1 MSRMTAMEAAIHVLR
16 EEGVE
21 VVFGIPGA
29 AILPFYEALKESG
42 IGHVLM
48 RHEEAATHAAD
59 GYSRASGKIGVAVG
73 TSGPAGT
80 NMVTGLYTAQAD
92 SVPILCLTGQAPR
105 AKLHKEDFQAVD
117 VVATARPVSKWAAI
131 VMEGGQV
138 PGAFR
143 QAFHLMRSGRPG
155 PVLLDFPID
164 VQLEQIDYDPLVDA
178 PLGTW
183 QPTPH
188 QPALARALEMMAE
201 AERPLIVAGGG
212 VILAEA
218 SSALLELAELLQV
231 PVVPTL
237 MGWGAI
243 PDDHPLHAGMVG
255 LQTQHRYGND
265 SFLRSDFVLGVGNRW
280 ASRHTGTV
288 DVYRSGRRFVHV
300 DIDPLQIGR
309 VFSPD
314 LGIVADARAALEGML
329 REARQQKQAGKLPDW
344 GGWAREV
351 RERKEAGDRRTD
363 FNETPI
369 KPQRVFR
376 ELAAVFDRETRYV
389 TAIGLYQ
396 IASGQYQRVYWPRQ
410 YLVCGQAGPLGWEIP
425 AAIGAKMAEPE
436 REVVAV
442 AGDFSA
448 QFLIEE
454 LAVAAQH
461 RIPFVTVVLNN
472 AYLGL
477 IRQSEIKYG
486 MNYEVALGFENA
498 NAPEGDPTR
507 SGGYGVDHAAAARA
521 LGSLG
526 YRVTDPEELAGVL
539 EQARRE
545 SREQSLPALV
555 EVFTERETNIA
566 MGPEIDQIREFD

>member
-1 MSRMTAMEAAIHVLR
+1 MWS
-16 EEGVE
+16 
-21 VVFGIPGA
+21 P
-29 AILPFYEALKESG
+29 
-42 IGHVLM
+42 
-48 RHEEAATHAAD
+48 
-59 GYSRASGKIGVAVG
+59 
-73 TSGPAGT
+73 
-80 NMVTGLYTAQAD
+80 
-92 SVPILCLTGQAPR
+92 PR
-105 AKLHKEDFQAVD
+105 G
-117 VVATARPVSKWAAI
+117 PVSKWATI

-155 PVLLDFPID
+155 PVLLDLPID
-164 VQLEQIDYDPLVDA
+164 VQLERIDYDPAADA

-188 QPALARALEMMAE
+188 PPAFARALELMAE

-218 SSALLELAELLQV
+218 SAPLVDLAEMLQV

-280 ASRHTGTV
+280 ASRHTGSV
-288 DVYRSGRRFVHV
+288 DVYRKDRRFVHV

-309 VFSPD
+309 VFAPD

-329 REARQQKQAGKLPDW
+329 REARRLKQVGELPDW
-344 GGWAREV
+344 SEWAREV

-363 FNETPI
+363 FGQTPI

-425 AAIGAKMAEPE
+425 AAIGAKVAEPE

-477 IRQSEIKYG
+477 IRQSELKYG

-498 NAPEGDPTR
+498 NAPEDDPTR

-521 LGSLG
+521 LGALG

-545 SREQSLPALV
+545 SGEQSLPALV

>member
-1 MSRMTAMEAAIHVLR
+1 MPRMTAMEAAVHVLR

-92 SVPILCLTGQAPR
+92 SVPILCLTGQASR

-117 VVATARPVSKWAAI
+117 VAATARPVCKWATI

-155 PVLLDFPID
+155 PVLLDLPID
-164 VQLEQIDYDPLVDA
+164 VQLEQIDYDPAADA

-188 QPALARALEMMAE
+188 PPAFARALELMAE

-218 SSALLELAELLQV
+218 SGALLELAETLQV

-280 ASRHTGTV
+280 ASRHTGSV
-288 DVYRSGRRFVHV
+288 DVYRKGRRFVHV

-309 VFSPD
+309 VFAPD
-314 LGIVADARAALEGML
+314 LGIVADAGAALEGML
-329 REARQQKQAGKLPDW
+329 EEAPPS
-344 GGWAREV
+344 
-351 RERKEAGDRRTD
+351 EAGGQTARVERVGARGTGAQGGRRPAHRLRAEAD
-363 FNETPI
+363 
-369 KPQRVFR
+369 
-376 ELAAVFDRETRYV
+376 
-389 TAIGLYQ
+389 
-396 IASGQYQRVYWPRQ
+396 
-410 YLVCGQAGPLGWEIP
+410 QA
-425 AAIGAKMAEPE
+425 
-436 REVVAV
+436 
-442 AGDFSA
+442 
-448 QFLIEE
+448 
-454 LAVAAQH
+454 
-461 RIPFVTVVLNN
+461 T
-472 AYLGL
+472 
-477 IRQSEIKYG
+477 
-486 MNYEVALGFENA
+486 
-498 NAPEGDPTR
+498 
-507 SGGYGVDHAAAARA
+507 
-521 LGSLG
+521 
-526 YRVTDPEELAGVL
+526 AGV
-539 EQARRE
+539 
-545 SREQSLPALV
+545 SGTGGGV
-555 EVFTERETNIA
+555 
-566 MGPEIDQIREFD
+566 